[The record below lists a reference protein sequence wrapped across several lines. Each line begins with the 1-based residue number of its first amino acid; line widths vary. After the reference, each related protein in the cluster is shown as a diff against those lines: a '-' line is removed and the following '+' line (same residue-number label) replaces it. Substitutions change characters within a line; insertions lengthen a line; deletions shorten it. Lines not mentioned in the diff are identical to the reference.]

1 MPLTSSAE
9 STRLAVHSASLHWP
23 NGFRTATAAAAI
35 KKAGRDDM
43 ALLWMPNGAVSA
55 AIFTRN
61 IFAAAPIDVSRRH
74 LTESRGHASAL
85 LLNSGCANAAT
96 GPRGAANAQECVDR
110 AASALH
116 CASEAVLVNSTG
128 VIGVQLP
135 IERMLPAI
143 DAMCARLSESV
154 ESSEVES
161 LEPLQ
166 SLEPFA
172 RAIMTTD
179 TKPKM
184 SARTIDWQGRT
195 IRVAGVAKGAGM
207 IRPDMATMISVLA
220 TDAAVEPAQ
229 LDRILRAAADASYH
243 RISVDGD
250 TSTNDSVFAFASGI
264 TGECDEAVLTRA
276 FQEVACDLARMIV
289 CDGEGFERSLR
300 VRVTN
305 AATRA
310 DALKV
315 AETVASSLL
324 VRTAITGGDP
334 NWGRIIAAAGRA
346 GVAFRANDLTLTVGG
361 ILIFAHGEP
370 VATESPARL
379 AAMRAAFNGS
389 HVEIE
394 ISLGA
399 NESASA
405 HDHSAQTHSDEF
417 LSCGLTTEYVRLNA
431 DYTS

>member
-1 MPLTSSAE
+1 MNSMVTSNPLPRAAAT
-9 STRLAVHSASLHWP
+9 LDWP
-23 NGFRTATAAAAI
+23 RGFRAAVGAAAI
-35 KKAGRDDM
+35 KKQGRDDL
-43 ALLWMPNGAVSA
+43 ALLTMPSGATAA

-61 IFAAAPIDVSRRH
+61 LFAAAPIEVSRRH
-74 LTESRGHASAL
+74 LKDSRGHASAL

-96 GPRGAANAQECVDR
+96 GPLGVANAVESIDAVAR
-110 AASALH
+110 ALG
-116 CASEAVLVNSTG
+116 CASESVLVNSTG

-135 IERMLPAI
+135 MDRILPELPRLCARIERAS
-143 DAMCARLSESV
+143 DGD
-154 ESSEVES
+154 
-161 LEPLQ
+161 

-184 SARTIDWQGRT
+184 SSRTISCSDGRT
-195 IRVAGVAKGAGM
+195 VRVSGVAKGAGM

-220 TDAAVEPAQ
+220 TDAEVDART
-229 LDRILRAAADASYH
+229 LDRVLRHAADASYH

-250 TSTNDSVFAFASGI
+250 TSTNDSVFAFASCVAGA
-264 TGECDEAVLTRA
+264 CDETLLAAA
-276 FQEVACDLARMIV
+276 FREVACDLAKMIV
-289 CDGEGFERSLR
+289 CDGEGFERSLA
-300 VRVTN
+300 VRVSG
-305 AATRA
+305 AAIKA

-346 GVAFRANDLTLTVGG
+346 GVTFRANDLELRVGG
-361 ILIFAHGEP
+361 NLIFRDGQP
-370 VATESPARL
+370 VEADKNAV
-379 AAMRAAFNGS
+379 RAAFNGS
-389 HVEIE
+389 HVEIA

-399 NESASA
+399 TDGSVGEAN
-405 HDHSAQTHSDEF
+405 SDTF

-431 DYTS
+431 DYTT

>member
-1 MPLTSSAE
+1 MSAVISATS
-9 STRLAVHSASLHWP
+9 AVQTASFNWP
-23 NGFRTATAAAAI
+23 RGFCTAVAAAAI
-35 KKAGRDDM
+35 KKQGRDDL
-43 ALLWMPNGAVSA
+43 ALLSMPTGAVAA

-61 IFAAAPIDVSRRH
+61 IFAAAPIEISRRH
-74 LTESRGHASAL
+74 LKESRGHATAL

-96 GPRGAANAQECVDR
+96 GPRGLANAQECVDLVAR
-110 AASALH
+110 SLG
-116 CASEAVLVNSTG
+116 CACEAVLVNSTG

-135 IERMLPAI
+135 LERIAPVI
-143 DAMCARLSESV
+143 PVMCARILDCADGGE
-154 ESSEVES
+154 
-161 LEPLQ
+161 
-166 SLEPFA
+166 LEPFA

-179 TKPKM
+179 TMPKM
-184 SARTIDWQGRT
+184 SSRTIQCGDCV
-195 IRVAGVAKGAGM
+195 IRVSGVAKGAGM

-220 TDAAVEPAQ
+220 TDAAVDAAA
-229 LDRILRAAADASYH
+229 LDRILRAAADASFH
-243 RISVDGD
+243 RISIDGD
-250 TSTNDSVFAFASGI
+250 TSTNDSVFAFASGLA
-264 TGECDEAVLTRA
+264 GNCDSALLAQA
-276 FQEVACDLARMIV
+276 FREVACDLARMIV

-346 GVAFRANDLTLTVGG
+346 GVAFRASDLTLTVGG
-361 ILIFAHGEP
+361 ILLFANSEP
-370 VATESPARL
+370 INMDSPARVN
-379 AAMRAAFNGS
+379 AVRAAFNGT

-394 ISLGA
+394 LSLGA
-399 NESASA
+399 DMSAGTA
-405 HDHSAQTHSDEF
+405 AAEMHSDEF